1 MNMSGK
7 INIGKH
13 RFEQIRPI
21 HRYLRMSEAK
31 GRDGI
36 GTRSVSVVKF
46 INENEMLLLNT
57 LKPKTSYSFK
67 TKSYSHFNILNILTL
82 YTRIQ
87 CQYIE

>member
-36 GTRSVSVVKF
+36 GTQSVSVVKF
-46 INENEMLLLNT
+46 IKKLNFII
-57 LKPKTSYSFK
+57 KHFK
-67 TKSYSHFNILNILTL
+67 A
-82 YTRIQ
+82 
-87 CQYIE
+87 